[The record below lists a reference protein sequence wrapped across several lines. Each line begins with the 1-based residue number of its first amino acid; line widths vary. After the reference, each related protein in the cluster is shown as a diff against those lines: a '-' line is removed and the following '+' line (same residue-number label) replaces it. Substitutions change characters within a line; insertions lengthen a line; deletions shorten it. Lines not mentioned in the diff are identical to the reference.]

1 MFFGKK
7 AKEIRELETAA
18 RKLKGKEI
26 RYVSK
31 RDSITYVETILGKNG
46 VIDINEDDE
55 LSILCDNK
63 VIFKHNIKGLISSD
77 LMSLNGVI
85 LNYKDENGEENEVMV
100 YYKYYRKV

>member
-7 AKEIRELETAA
+7 LKEKKQLEAAA
-18 RKLKGKEI
+18 RKLNGKEI

-46 VIDINEDDE
+46 IVNISDDDE
-55 LSILCDNK
+55 LSIICDNK
-63 VIFKHNIKGLISSD
+63 VIFSHSINGLICSD

-85 LNYKDENGEENEVMV
+85 LSYKDKNREENEVMV